1 MRALCVSLLIN
12 SRQPLEFLLCKMKL
26 PEGYHT
32 ITPYFTVSDADQLLE
47 FLVKAF
53 GGSIV
58 ATNRY
63 PTGRIQ
69 HARVRIGDSVIMLN
83 ESNEQYPV
91 NMSQMHIYVDDVELA
106 FSEAL
111 SAGAVSIMKPNER
124 PHGDRMA
131 GVKDPCGNIWWIAT
145 HAS

>member
-1 MRALCVSLLIN
+1 
-12 SRQPLEFLLCKMKL
+12 MKL

-47 FLVKAF
+47 FLVEAF
-53 GGSIV
+53 DGAIV

-69 HARVRIGDSVIMLN
+69 HARVRVGDSVVMLN
-83 ESNEQYPV
+83 ENNEQYPV
-91 NMSQMHIYVDDVELA
+91 NVSQMHLYVDDVEIV
-106 FSEAL
+106 FSKAL
-111 SAGAVSIMKPNER
+111 SAGAVSIMEPNER

-145 HAS
+145 HADQ